1 MNWCFRSPSQRNGL
15 TQVTLYRIRK
25 GVTAPAKFNYLRRR
39 QAQVEHSLLCG
50 WRAGY
55 VATFCSLDNSK
66 TKAHTYTKL
75 GTRVY
80 GGWDK
85 EHLIPNTDRCVH
97 RGRNSTHICGPSVL
111 LIDQK
116 QKHLIASNSIDGRM
130 VRGAM
135 AVFEHRPD
143 AFIGGAAAPNLW
155 PLMFP

>member
-1 MNWCFRSPSQRNGL
+1 MWPLFVLSITKKKSTYLHQ
-15 TQVTLYRIRK
+15 TWYK
-25 GVTAPAKFNYLRRR
+25 GV
-39 QAQVEHSLLCG
+39 
-50 WRAGY
+50 W
-55 VATFCSLDNSK
+55 
-66 TKAHTYTKL
+66 
-75 GTRVY
+75 
-80 GGWDK
+80 WDK